1 MYKSLILLNI
11 ITLSMITQTFAN
23 SVDNLVLGKLTLE
36 PGTTLALNA
45 LSGRSESE
53 WRGFPTCTPRSN
65 KKSIFYT
72 LPDGF
77 VILETKWIEKSRS
90 SGDYAISTYTK
101 DTKLITLDE
110 LTTIRNELINNE
122 FSKSN
127 DKVKIY
133 INNKLDEYEKS
144 LTYVNTNK
152 NTVRLDLRSKA
163 HGSCTDKK
171 RGWIEGTVKVT
182 AVYLG
187 SDISNI
193 KSNLIKEVNYLQ
205 KILDAK

>member
-1 MYKSLILLNI
+1 MNKLLILLSI
-11 ITLSMITQTFAN
+11 ISFSMITQTFAN
-23 SVDNLVLGKLTLE
+23 SIDNLVLGKLTLE
-36 PGTTLALNA
+36 PGTALELNA
-45 LSGRSESE
+45 LSGRSESK
-53 WRGFPTCTPRSN
+53 WDGLPKCKPNSN

-77 VILETKWIEKSRS
+77 VILETRWVEKSRS
-90 SGDYAISTYTK
+90 SGDYAISTYAK

-110 LTTIRNELINNE
+110 LTTIRNDLINHE
-122 FSKSN
+122 FSNST
-127 DKVKIY
+127 DKIKMY

-163 HGSCTDKK
+163 HGSCVDQR

-187 SDISNI
+187 TDISNI
-193 KSNLIKEVNYLQ
+193 KSNLIKEANYLQ